1 MMVNNEC
8 LQIGI
13 VSFGESCMMGNR
25 PTVFSSITPVHG
37 WIEKNVCGLSANPP
51 PACRA
56 SVKAKEPVLARN
68 NRPAEKST
76 NVPSMAPSGQPSI
89 PLFFELPDDP
99 NFVPRTRPSILH
111 RAFPSDGP
119 SLAPSDGPSRENDW
133 EDDNLTNTTWDDDDY
148 VGNATNSEGQDN
160 RNLQDESFFHIRD
173 EPVGIFRLPKEPNVS
188 IYPNDFVISPR
199 VDETTTEAKGTA
211 SNSIGM
217 QVDMAFSFLSSKKL
231 GECEGDCDS
240 DEDCEEG
247 LYCFFKDSDTT
258 YVPGCSGSDTSRTD
272 YCTKRTETSPSF
284 SRPLP
289 ILFVFPENPPDI
301 SNLPLQRCQGDCDS
315 DSDCAEGLVCYQRPP
330 HRTTIPGCEGIST
343 TRTDFCVD
351 LDWRNAPSY
360 VSPEISLTADPTP
373 SPTSF
378 ADSLPLRIMTSSP
391 TRSSSS
397 TPSETPT
404 EENAFTQQ
412 PTQPRTSMPTFL
424 PTKPLTTP
432 IPTVAPTNPQ
442 ANAQFIPSPRNPT
455 VSPSQPKTAPPTK
468 NPTYFP
474 TKPRTPPPTKN
485 PTFFPTKPRTA
496 PPTKNPTFFPTK
508 PRTPPPTKNPTF
520 FPTKPRTDLPTM
532 VPTNRS
538 TPSTLAPSQQVST
551 IVGKTVEDVEEVSV
565 TFAIYFDPWPQEVS
579 WKIEKENATDTVASV
594 PAGTYKSPQDKT
606 LEVVTLRHG
615 GNYIMTIQDSGSD
628 GIAGIGTLFEI
639 FLTDN
644 PDILLLDGNG
654 IFEDSRSEV
663 FHVPTLE
670 EYPSSAPGETT
681 VSPAPTVPMVKLY
694 LIIVFDNWHQ
704 ETAWI
709 ITDDSDPSNVFAEAT
724 YDTYR
729 SGETITEEIVL
740 PLGGSFTF
748 TIRDF
753 FNDGIKDGEYLLT
766 TFEGEVIFT
775 GNGDFGSSR
784 SHTFKLP
791 AF

>member
-37 WIEKNVCGLSANPP
+37 WIEKNVCALSANPP

-76 NVPSMAPSGQPSI
+76 NLPSMAPSGQPSI

-99 NFVPRTRPSILH
+99 NFVPRTRPSILQ

-119 SLAPSDGPSRENDW
+119 SLAPSDESSRENDW
-133 EDDNLTNTTWDDDDY
+133 EDDILTNTTWDDDDDDY
-148 VGNATNSEGQDN
+148 IGNAKHVELDEGQDN
-160 RNLQDESFFHIRD
+160 RSLQDESFFHIRD

-188 IYPNDFVISPR
+188 IYPNDFVLSPR
-199 VDETTTEAKGTA
+199 VDETTTKASDTA

-217 QVDMAFSFLSSKKL
+217 QVDVTFSFLSSKKL

-258 YVPGCSGSDTSRTD
+258 SVPGCSGSDTSRTD
-272 YCTKRTETSPSF
+272 YCIKRTETSPTF
-284 SRPLP
+284 SRPVP

-351 LDWRNAPSY
+351 LDWRNAPAY
-360 VSPEISLTADPTP
+360 VPREVSLTVDPTP

-378 ADSLPLRIMTSSP
+378 ADSPPLQIVTSSP
-391 TRSSSS
+391 TITSRF
-397 TPSETPT
+397 TPSEAPT
-404 EENAFTQQ
+404 EEDFITQH

-424 PTKPLTTP
+424 PTKPLVTPPTP

-442 ANAQFIPSPRNPT
+442 ANTQFN
-455 VSPSQPKTAPPTK
+455 
-468 NPTYFP
+468 
-474 TKPRTPPPTKN
+474 
-485 PTFFPTKPRTA
+485 
-496 PPTKNPTFFPTK
+496 
-508 PRTPPPTKNPTF
+508 PPTKNPTF

-538 TPSTLAPSQQVST
+538 TTSTLPPSQQVST
-551 IVGKTVEDVEEVSV
+551 IVGKTTEALEEVSV

-579 WKIEKENATDTVASV
+579 WKIEKENATDIVASV
-594 PAGTYKSPQDKT
+594 PAGTYQSPQDKT
-606 LEVVTLRHG
+606 LEVVTLKHG
-615 GNYIMTIQDSGSD
+615 GNYILTIQDSGSD
-628 GIAGIGTLFEI
+628 GIAGIGTLYEV

-670 EYPSSAPGETT
+670 EYPSSAPAETT
-681 VSPAPTVPMVKLY
+681 VSPAPTVPTVKVY
-694 LIIVFDNWHQ
+694 LTIVFDNWHQ
-704 ETAWI
+704 ETAWM
-709 ITDDSDPSNVFAEAT
+709 ITDDSDPLNVFAEAT

-729 SGETITEEIVL
+729 SGETVTEEIVL

-766 TFEGEVIFT
+766 NSEGEVIFT
-775 GNGDFGSSR
+775 GNGEFGPSR